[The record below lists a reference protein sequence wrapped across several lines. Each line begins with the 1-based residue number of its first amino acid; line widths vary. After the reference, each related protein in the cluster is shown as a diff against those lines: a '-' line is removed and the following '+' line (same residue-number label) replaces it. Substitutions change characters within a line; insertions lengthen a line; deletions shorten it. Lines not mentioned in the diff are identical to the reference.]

1 MGFEMK
7 NKLNFFQSFVIVW
20 LTIGNLVLAES
31 CRHRDEPRGWGRAD
45 MWLCSHGEWKCGGGD
60 RHRDKQ
66 KD

>member
-1 MGFEMK
+1 MK

-20 LTIGNLVLAES
+20 LTIGNLVSAES
-31 CRHRDEPRGWGRAD
+31 CRHRDELNGGGGVGQI
-45 MWLCSHGEWKCGGGD
+45 MWPGSPGEWKRGGGD